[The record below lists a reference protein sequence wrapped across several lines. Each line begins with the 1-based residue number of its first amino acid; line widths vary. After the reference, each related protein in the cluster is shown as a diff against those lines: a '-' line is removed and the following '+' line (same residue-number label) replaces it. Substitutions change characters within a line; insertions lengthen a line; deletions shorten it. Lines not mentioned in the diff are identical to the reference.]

1 MKNRFSPLLL
11 LPAIA
16 LLLSGCESAPP
27 YEHGASPHNGPIP
40 LRAKTLPAAV
50 QPAPEPTRVLDLKTL
65 SSIEAII
72 PKLAQKRVVFVG
84 EIHDREEQH
93 DNQLEIIRRLYA
105 VDHNL
110 AIGMEYFQQPFQRY
124 LDEFLAGTLDEAGM
138 LKKTEYFT
146 RWRVDYRLLRPMLQF
161 ARQNHI
167 PLVALNLEREIHH
180 KYVASG
186 LDSLTPEEKA
196 RIPAQIDR
204 TDTEYRE
211 RLKGVFR
218 THPDQGID
226 VDRMV
231 EGQLLWDE
239 TMAKNAA
246 KYLKEHPQQRMVV
259 LVGAGHV
266 AYRSGIPKRLN
277 RRLPMETAVVL
288 TGTEFGIDPDLADYL
303 LLSESTS
310 LPASGKIGVV
320 LNDSNQGVQIVQFGE
335 SSPAAAAGITLDDHI
350 VAMDGH
356 GVVDMAD
363 VMIALLDKKP
373 GDQVLITV
381 NRSSW
386 FSGDKQLQFK
396 VTLK

>member
-1 MKNRFSPLLL
+1 MKNWSSPLLL

-16 LLLSGCESAPP
+16 LLLSGCESVPSA
-27 YEHGASPHNGPIP
+27 HGAAPHSGPIP
-40 LRAKTLPAAV
+40 LRAPTLPAAV

-65 SSIEAII
+65 SGVEAIM

-84 EIHDREEQH
+84 EIHDRQEQH

-105 VDHNL
+105 LDPNL

-167 PLVALNLEREIHH
+167 PLVALNLEREVHH
-180 KYVASG
+180 KYVESG
-186 LDSLTPEEKA
+186 MDSLTAEEKA
-196 RIPAQIDR
+196 RIPAEIDR

-218 THPDQGID
+218 SHPDQGID

-239 TMAKNAA
+239 TMAESAA
-246 KYLKEHPQQRMVV
+246 QYLKAHPQQRMVV

-288 TGTEFGIDPDLADYL
+288 TGTEFGIEPDLADYL
-303 LLSESTS
+303 LLSESSS

-320 LNDSNQGVQIVQFGE
+320 LDDSKQGVQIVQLSE
-335 SSPAAAAGITLDDHI
+335 NSPAAMAGITLEDRI

-356 GVVDMAD
+356 RIDDMAD
-363 VMIALLDKKP
+363 VKIALFDKKP
-373 GDQVLITV
+373 GDQVLVTV

-386 FSGDKQLQFK
+386 FSGDEQLQFK

>member
-1 MKNRFSPLLL
+1 MKNLPSPLLL

-16 LLLSGCESAPP
+16 MLLSGCESVPSA
-27 YEHGASPHNGPIP
+27 HGASPHNGPIP
-40 LRAKTLPAAV
+40 LHAKA
-50 QPAPEPTRVLDLKTL
+50 QPEASPEAPEPTRVLDLKTL
-65 SSIEAII
+65 SGVEAII

-84 EIHDREEQH
+84 EIHDRPEQH

-105 VDHNL
+105 LDHNL

-124 LDEFLAGTLDEAGM
+124 LDEFVAGTLDEAGM
-138 LKKTEYFT
+138 LKKTEYFS
-146 RWRVDYRLLRPMLQF
+146 RWRVDYRLLRPMMQF

-167 PLVALNLEREIHH
+167 PLVALNIEREVHH
-180 KYVASG
+180 KYVESG
-186 LDSLTPEEKA
+186 MDSLTPEEKA
-196 RIPAQIDR
+196 RIPKEIDR
-204 TDTEYRE
+204 SDTEYTE
-211 RLKGVFR
+211 RLKRVFSK
-218 THPDQGID
+218 HPDQGID

-239 TMAKNAA
+239 TMAKSAA

-303 LLSESTS
+303 LLSESSS

-320 LNDSNQGVQIVQFGE
+320 LNDSKQGVQIVQLSE
-335 SSPAAAAGITLDDHI
+335 SSPAAVAGITLDDHI